1 MVEMRRAL
9 EAFNQEL
16 VAQGRPPIRIGIGA
30 NTGEAVVGNIGSTA
44 RMEYTIIGDTVN
56 ATQRIEDLCKEFK
69 WDLLIG
75 DTTYELAKDVV
86 EVGEPHRITLRGRQQ
101 ETLVYPVLGLK
112 SGTALLEEAE
122 AIAAHRGETVAPSL
136 VGGDGIGL

>member
-1 MVEMRRAL
+1 MIPGLLAICAGERCC
-9 EAFNQEL
+9 
-16 VAQGRPPIRIGIGA
+16 RIPL
-30 NTGEAVVGNIGSTA
+30 IGSPGIT
-44 RMEYTIIGDTVN
+44 RGSRNDTVN

-75 DTTYELAKDVV
+75 ETTYELAKDIV

-112 SGTALLEEAE
+112 SGAALQEEAE
-122 AIAAHRGETVAPSL
+122 AIATHLGETVAPSL
-136 VGGDGIGL
+136 AGGDGIGS

>member
-1 MVEMRRAL
+1 RRARDP
-9 EAFNQEL
+9 FNQEL

-86 EVGEPHRITLRGRQQ
+86 EVGEPHRITLRGRQS
-101 ETLVYPVLGLK
+101 ETLVYPVLGLHP
-112 SGTALLEEAE
+112 GAALELEAQ
-122 AIAAHRGETVAPSL
+122 AIAAGAGASL
-136 VGGDGIGL
+136 HYEGSDGNGRS